1 MKSRQESAKG
11 QEGEGRTGGNGG
23 QVREGDEARE
33 GEPKKGEEQ
42 SRDER
47 WEGRDRTAPADCYST
62 QTEST
67 DQMSGW

>member
-1 MKSRQESAKG
+1 M
-11 QEGEGRTGGNGG
+11 
-23 QVREGDEARE
+23 REGDEARE

-47 WEGRDRTAPADCYST
+47 WEGRDRTDPADCYST